1 MTAAAERSTAV
12 SRMVGELRRLSG
24 LKNVDLANI
33 VGVSPPTVHRWSR
46 GQGSPTIEKQQV
58 IAELRWVAER
68 LSDFYEP
75 DEARLWLQTGH
86 PQLGGARP
94 YDLINDGRI
103 ADVLEVIDRL
113 ESGVYL

>member
-1 MTAAAERSTAV
+1 MTLAARESTAV

-75 DEARLWLQTGH
+75 DEARLWLQTAH
-86 PQLGGARP
+86 PQFDGKRP
-94 YDLINDGRI
+94 YDLINDGHI

>member
-1 MTAAAERSTAV
+1 MTLDARESTAV

-86 PQLGGARP
+86 PQFGGERP

-103 ADVLEVIDRL
+103 AEVLEVIDRL

>member
-1 MTAAAERSTAV
+1 MAIAAERSTAV

-46 GQGSPTIEKQQV
+46 GQGSPTIEKQQI

-94 YDLINDGRI
+94 YDLINGGRI

>member
-1 MTAAAERSTAV
+1 MSALAQKPTAV
-12 SRMVGELRRLSG
+12 SRMVGELRELSG

-33 VGVSPPTVHRWSR
+33 IGVSPPTVHRWSR

-75 DEARLWLQTGH
+75 DEARLWLQTAH
-86 PQLGGARP
+86 PQLRGEKP
-94 YDLINDGRI
+94 YDLINEDRT
-103 ADVLEVIDRL
+103 AEVLEILDRL

>member
-1 MTAAAERSTAV
+1 MSALATKGTAV
-12 SRMVGELRRLSG
+12 SRMVGELRELSG
-24 LKNVDLANI
+24 LKNIDLANI
-33 VGVSPPTVHRWSR
+33 IGVSPPTVHRWSK

-75 DEARLWLQTGH
+75 DEARLWLQTAH
-86 PQLGGARP
+86 PQLNGEKP
-94 YDLINDGRI
+94 YDLINEDRT
-103 ADVLEVIDRL
+103 AEVLEVIDRL

>member
-1 MTAAAERSTAV
+1 MTVAAERSTAV

-33 VGVSPPTVHRWSR
+33 IGVSPPTVHRWSR

-103 ADVLEVIDRL
+103 ADVLEAIDRL

>member
-1 MTAAAERSTAV
+1 MTAAAKKTTAV
-12 SRMVGELRRLSG
+12 ARLVEELRHLGG

-33 VGVSPPTVHRWSR
+33 VGVSPPTVHRWSK
-46 GQGSPTIEKQQV
+46 GLGSPTIEKQQ
-58 IAELRWVAER
+58 IISDLRWIAER

-86 PQLGGARP
+86 PQLDGQKP
-94 YDLINDGRI
+94 YDLINENRT
-103 ADVLEVIDRL
+103 AEVLEILDRL

>member
-1 MTAAAERSTAV
+1 MSAIAQRTTAV
-12 SRMVGELRRLSG
+12 SRMVDELRQLGG

-33 VGVSPPTVHRWSR
+33 VGVSPPTVHRWSK
-46 GQGSPTIEKQQV
+46 GQGSPTIEKQQI

-86 PQLGGARP
+86 PQLGGEKP
-94 YDLINDGRI
+94 YDLINDGRT
-103 ADVLEVIDRL
+103 AEVLEVIDRL
-113 ESGVYL
+113 ESGVFL

>member
-1 MTAAAERSTAV
+1 MSAVAQRTTAV
-12 SRMVGELRRLSG
+12 SRMVGELRQLVG

-86 PQLGGARP
+86 PQLRGEKP
-94 YDLINDGRI
+94 YDLINEGRM
-103 ADVLEVIDRL
+103 AEVLEIIDRL
-113 ESGVYL
+113 ESGVFL

>member
-1 MTAAAERSTAV
+1 MTATAQKSTAV
-12 SRMVGELRRLSG
+12 SRLVEDLRQLGG

-33 VGVSPPTVHRWSR
+33 VGVSPPTVHRWSK
-46 GQGSPTIEKQQV
+46 GEGSPTIEKQRV

-86 PQLGGARP
+86 PQLGGRRP
-94 YDLINDGRI
+94 YDLINEGRT
-103 ADVLEVIDRL
+103 AEVLEILERL
-113 ESGVYL
+113 DSGVYL

>member
-1 MTAAAERSTAV
+1 MAVAAERSTAV

-58 IAELRWVAER
+58 IADLRWVAER

>member
-1 MTAAAERSTAV
+1 MSAVAEKTTAV
-12 SRMVGELRRLSG
+12 SRMVKDLRDLGG

-33 VGVSPPTVHRWSR
+33 VGVSPPTVHRWSK

-58 IAELRWVAER
+58 IAELRWIAER

-75 DEARLWLQTGH
+75 DEARLWLQSGH
-86 PQLGGARP
+86 PQLGGEKP
-94 YDLINDGRI
+94 YDLINEDRT

>member
-1 MTAAAERSTAV
+1 MTLAARESTAV
-12 SRMVGELRRLSG
+12 SRMVRELRRLSG

-86 PQLGGARP
+86 PQLDGERP

>member
-1 MTAAAERSTAV
+1 MTALATKGTAV
-12 SRMVGELRRLSG
+12 SRMVEELRQLGG

-33 VGVSPPTVHRWSR
+33 IGVSPPTVHRWSK

-58 IAELRWVAER
+58 IAELRWVAAR

-86 PQLGGARP
+86 PQLHGEKP
-94 YDLINDGRI
+94 HELINDGR
-103 ADVLEVIDRL
+103 AAEVLEVIDRL

>member
-1 MTAAAERSTAV
+1 MTALVAKGTAV
-12 SRMVGELRRLSG
+12 SRMVEELRELGG

-33 VGVSPPTVHRWSR
+33 IGVSPPTVHRWSK

-58 IAELRWVAER
+58 IADLRWVAAR

-86 PQLGGARP
+86 PQLKGEKP
-94 YDLINDGRI
+94 YDLINDDRT
-103 ADVLEVIDRL
+103 AEVLEIIDRL
-113 ESGVYL
+113 DSGVYL

>member
-1 MTAAAERSTAV
+1 MSALAQRTTAV
-12 SRMVGELRRLSG
+12 SRMVEELRELSG

-33 VGVSPPTVHRWSR
+33 VGVSPPTVHRWSK

-86 PQLGGARP
+86 PQLDGERP
-94 YDLINDGRI
+94 YDLINEDRT
-103 ADVLEVIDRL
+103 AEVLEIIDRL

>member
-1 MTAAAERSTAV
+1 MSALVQKTTAV
-12 SRMVGELRRLSG
+12 SRMVGELRQLSG

-33 VGVSPPTVHRWSR
+33 VGVSPPTVHRWSK

-86 PQLGGARP
+86 PQLNGEKP
-94 YDLINDGRI
+94 YDLINEDRT
-103 ADVLEVIDRL
+103 AELLEVIDRL

>member
-1 MTAAAERSTAV
+1 MSSAAQKSTAV
-12 SRMVGELRRLSG
+12 SRMVGELRQLGG
-24 LKNVDLANI
+24 LKNIDLANI
-33 VGVSPPTVHRWSR
+33 VGVSPPTVHRWSK
-46 GQGSPTIEKQQV
+46 GEATPTIEKQQV

-86 PQLGGARP
+86 PQLKGEKP
-94 YDLINDGRI
+94 YDLINEGRT
-103 ADVLEVIDRL
+103 AEVLEVIDRL

>member
-1 MTAAAERSTAV
+1 MAATVRKSTAV
-12 SRMVGELRRLSG
+12 SRMVGELRQVSG

-46 GQGSPTIEKQQV
+46 GRGSPTIETQKI

-86 PQLGGARP
+86 PQLNGERP
-94 YDLINDGRI
+94 YDLINGDRT
-103 ADVLEVIDRL
+103 AEVLEVIDRL

>member
-1 MTAAAERSTAV
+1 MTALAQKSTAV
-12 SRMVGELRRLSG
+12 ARMVDDLREIGG

-33 VGVSPPTVHRWSR
+33 VGVSPPTVHRWSK
-46 GQGSPTIEKQQV
+46 GQASPTIEKQQI

-75 DEARLWLQTGH
+75 DETRLWLQTGH
-86 PQLGGARP
+86 PQLAGERP
-94 YDLINDGRI
+94 YDLINEGR
-103 ADVLEVIDRL
+103 AAEVLEILDRL

>member
-1 MTAAAERSTAV
+1 MTALAKKTTAV
-12 SRMVGELRRLSG
+12 ARMVEELRELGG

-33 VGVSPPTVHRWSR
+33 VGVSPPTVHRWSK

-58 IAELRWVAER
+58 LSDLRWVTER

-75 DEARLWLQTGH
+75 DDARLWLQTGH
-86 PQLGGARP
+86 PQLKGEKP
-94 YDLINDGRI
+94 YDLINEDRT
-103 ADVLEVIDRL
+103 AEVVEVIDRL

>member
-1 MTAAAERSTAV
+1 MTATTQRSTAV
-12 SRMVGELRRLSG
+12 SRIVDELRQVSG

-58 IAELRWVAER
+58 IADLRWVAER

-94 YDLINDGRI
+94 YDLINEGRI

>member
-1 MTAAAERSTAV
+1 MSAVVQKSTAV
-12 SRMVGELRRLSG
+12 SRMVDELRQLGG
-24 LKNVDLANI
+24 LKNIDLANI
-33 VGVSPPTVHRWSR
+33 VGVSPPTVHRWSK

-75 DEARLWLQTGH
+75 DEARLWLQTSH
-86 PQLGGARP
+86 PQLNGEKP
-94 YDLINDGRI
+94 YDLINDDRT
-103 ADVLEVIDRL
+103 AEVLEVIDRL

>member
-1 MTAAAERSTAV
+1 MAVAAEPSTAV

-46 GQGSPTIEKQQV
+46 GRGSPTIEKQQV

>member
-1 MTAAAERSTAV
+1 MTAAVRKSTAV
-12 SRMVGELRRLSG
+12 SRMVDELRQVSG

-86 PQLGGARP
+86 PQLNGERP
-94 YDLINDGRI
+94 YDLINDGRT